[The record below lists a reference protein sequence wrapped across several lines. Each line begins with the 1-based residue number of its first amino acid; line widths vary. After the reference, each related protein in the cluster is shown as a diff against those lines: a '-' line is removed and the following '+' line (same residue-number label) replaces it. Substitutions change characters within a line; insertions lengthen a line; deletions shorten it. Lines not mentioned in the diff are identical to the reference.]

1 MRRPS
6 TLWEVP
12 YLGRYFRGIIGS
24 ASRQK
29 RGSKHHSSIISDS
42 VLHFRTWLAQVPSL
56 IPPIINRSIKRVNS
70 FLPKL
75 LFAHA
80 FSQQQISS
88 KLSSILCLTHFP
100 SLFPS
105 PCWTIGTGQASIG
118 TKLSVIW
125 WPLNCVHFWLS
136 VVVSTYCTEMDLWW
150 CVVISI
156 VCWISCKCSKNLCYL
171 RKVAAIPPFLRS
183 TDQISLKP
191 PESCVQSVQCLHQSR
206 TTVDPSWH
214 MYILLPGISP
224 WACE

>member
-1 MRRPS
+1 MP
-6 TLWEVP
+6 
-12 YLGRYFRGIIGS
+12 F
-24 ASRQK
+24 
-29 RGSKHHSSIISDS
+29 HSS
-42 VLHFRTWLAQVPSL
+42 REA
-56 IPPIINRSIKRVNS
+56 VN
-70 FLPKL
+70 FLV
-75 LFAHA
+75 F
-80 FSQQQISS
+80 
-88 KLSSILCLTHFP
+88 CLTHFP

-105 PCWTIGTGQASIG
+105 PCWTIGTRQASIG
-118 TKLSVIW
+118 TKLSLIW
-125 WPLNCVHFWLS
+125 WPLNYVHFWFS

-171 RKVAAIPPFLRS
+171 SKVATIPPFLRP

-206 TTVDPSWH
+206 TMVDPSWH